1 VNMARRAAL
10 ETVNAYRI
18 RDQADLLT
26 VAQIVAFGLA
36 ALGSLS
42 LSMLDDLTLSMTLRL
57 RGNANACSRSAELNR
72 RARSP
77 SPAGPARQAAPA
89 IAAKPASPL
98 AQAVRQPVDEA
109 ALVAEVAAVR
119 RQVAAVQARMLE
131 QRNATV
137 EAAAPASPLT
147 PSPVATPSV
156 AAPITTNPIATNPVA
171 TGPHPAPSV
180 ATAPIATAP
189 IATAPIAAAPIVAA
203 PIAASP
209 VAAPMTPD
217 QQSKAMWASAM
228 ANVAAEFTAE
238 IAMLPEA
245 ERWQAATRA
254 SALTRTART
263 LLSETGTPP
272 LAAAIRTAS
281 VPPASI

>member
-1 VNMARRAAL
+1 
-10 ETVNAYRI
+10 
-18 RDQADLLT
+18 
-26 VAQIVAFGLA
+26 
-36 ALGSLS
+36 
-42 LSMLDDLTLSMTLRL
+42 
-57 RGNANACSRSAELNR
+57 
-72 RARSP
+72 
-77 SPAGPARQAAPA
+77 
-89 IAAKPASPL
+89 
-98 AQAVRQPVDEA
+98 
-109 ALVAEVAAVR
+109 VAAVR

-131 QRNATV
+131 QRNASV

-147 PSPVATPSV
+147 PSPVATP
-156 AAPITTNPIATNPVA
+156 
-171 TGPHPAPSV
+171 
-180 ATAPIATAP
+180 
-189 IATAPIAAAPIVAA
+189 IAAAPIVAA
-203 PIAASP
+203 PIVAAPGTASP

-228 ANVAAEFTAE
+228 ANVAAEFIAE